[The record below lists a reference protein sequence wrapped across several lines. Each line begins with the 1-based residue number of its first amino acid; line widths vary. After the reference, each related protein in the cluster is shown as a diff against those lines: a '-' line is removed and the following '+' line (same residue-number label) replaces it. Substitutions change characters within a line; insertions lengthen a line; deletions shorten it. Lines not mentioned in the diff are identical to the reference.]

1 MFTSTDIFSHT
12 SLNVLPKAGKKR
24 GRLAEE
30 TVTEEPMQKTA
41 NRFETGE
48 TGRPY
53 ANQAMTYT

>member
-1 MFTSTDIFSHT
+1 MF
-12 SLNVLPKAGKKR
+12 SLKLKKR

-48 TGRPY
+48 TDRPY
-53 ANQAMTYT
+53 ANQAMTYK